1 MGPMHLTIQHDPDNA
16 GGTLAIVRRHLGWI
30 LGPAFAALV
39 LSVIGAYLWPDTFR
53 STASLRYQSNASDAD
68 FERVLDQ
75 RTRPMLGR
83 SELKI
88 LIDRYDLYPGD
99 LRHIPLEDVIENM
112 KKSIH
117 IGRIE
122 HRDTSRQ
129 KIAAFPISFDY
140 RDRFKAQKV
149 VDELLAL
156 VVAEK
161 PRPDVTPA
169 ASASNTNALDTAR
182 TELQAAETK
191 VTEFRTENEGRLP
204 DKAAANQ
211 DMMSALRTGLTKV
224 QTDMARVTR
233 EQSEL
238 QANLMVEQEKRH
250 RVKQST
256 ELPDEEKPANP
267 QLAVL
272 DAQILALE
280 DQIKALKVQYT
291 DNFPDVR
298 QLRQRLDKVKND
310 RDALAKED
318 ASKVAAA
325 KQRLDAESGRAAAAA
340 SSADSEIRR
349 IQTQLDGKAAD
360 LDKLSKESLDLD
372 RNLRTMTTKLEGS
385 SVVEKQYSDLV
396 KERDLRKARYEE
408 EDIRVQAARQAAT
421 VAAPQSDDSVDVVAH
436 ASLPVVPIEP
446 DRALIIGAGS
456 ALGLVAGLVM
466 AGAKEANERSLRNL
480 YGIPAQEMTRL
491 RSGPEGRS
499 QWMRWTVAL
508 VAGIAAMAISVIHY
522 YTTRV

>member
-1 MGPMHLTIQHDPDNA
+1 MGPMNLTIQHDPDNA
-16 GGTLAIVRRHLGWI
+16 GGPLAIVLRHLGWI
-30 LGPAFAALV
+30 FGPAFAALV

-53 STASLRYQSNASDAD
+53 STASLRYQSSASDAD
-68 FERVLDQ
+68 FERALDR

-99 LRHIPLEDVIENM
+99 LKHIPLEDVIENM

-117 IGRIE
+117 LGKIE
-122 HRDTSRQ
+122 HRDTSHQ

-140 RDRFKAQKV
+140 RDRFKTQKV

-156 VVAEK
+156 VVSEK
-161 PRPDVTPA
+161 PRPDITPA
-169 ASASNTNALDTAR
+169 ASAVHTNALARDTAR
-182 TELQAAETK
+182 LALEAAETK

-204 DKAAANQ
+204 DKAAADQ

-233 EQSEL
+233 ERSEL

-250 RVKQST
+250 RVKQSS
-256 ELPDEEKPANP
+256 ELPEEEKPTNP

-298 QLRQRLDKVKND
+298 QLRQRLDKFRND
-310 RDALAKED
+310 RDTLAKEE
-318 ASKVAAA
+318 AAKVLAV
-325 KQRLDAESGRAAAAA
+325 KQRLDAESGRSAAAE
-340 SSADSEIRR
+340 SEIRR
-349 IQTQLDGKAAD
+349 IQAQLEGKAAD
-360 LDKLSKESLDLD
+360 LDRLSKESLDLD

-385 SVVEKQYSDLV
+385 SVVEKQYADLL

-408 EDIRVQAARQAAT
+408 EDIRVQAAQQAAT
-421 VAAPQSDDSVDVVAH
+421 AAAPLSDDSVDVVAH
-436 ASLPVVPIEP
+436 ASLPVIPIEP

-466 AGAKEANERSLRNL
+466 AGAKEVNERSLRNL
-480 YGIPAQEMTRL
+480 YGIPALEVTRL
-491 RSGPEGRS
+491 RGGREGRRE
-499 QWMRWTVAL
+499 WMPWAVAL
-508 VAGIAAMAISVIHY
+508 ITGIAAMAVPVIRY
-522 YTTRV
+522 YTTRI